1 MSFHPLVGIDS
12 GLVAT
17 QNYQVLELLLTGA
30 APGTTGA
37 QQPLSAVQGSA
48 SPKVFVAFGGTSDS
62 TAVATAFTS
71 AKAQA
76 LVQAPNYS
84 AINSQTLLGQT
95 YANLAVGVRTY
106 VISVAAAAD
115 AARCIVFAVGGINA
129 ADILEAEL
137 SWETN
142 TATGAQATRRI
153 TQRGPSLNL
162 GDTVAINGS
171 SQLLQL
177 DGSTAVTI
185 ANSLVS
191 VKGVILGSFALADA
205 DTAGM
210 LPTASAPMNLKLK
223 LRN

>member
-162 GDTVAINGS
+162 GDTVAI
-171 SQLLQL
+171 LQL